1 MFAYFSTPLV
11 AGVNSLTRNCQ
22 LMNWIS
28 AVERYMAQTECDISA
43 IYITADTNM
52 IDLNVGFLVMSI

>member
-1 MFAYFSTPLV
+1 MFACFSIPLV
-11 AGVNSLTRNCQ
+11 ADVNSLAHNCQ

-28 AVERYMAQTECDISA
+28 AIERYMAETECDISA
-43 IYITADTNM
+43 TYITADTSM

>member
-1 MFAYFSTPLV
+1 M
-11 AGVNSLTRNCQ
+11 AGINSLTHNCQ

-43 IYITADTNM
+43 IYITADTSM
-52 IDLNVGFLVMSI
+52 IDLNIGFLVMSI